1 MRVKQ
6 SGRESWKHM
15 RHPNMVKILALA
27 IVMLA
32 AQGCP
37 TQTVYRRPLPP
48 PSSAQR
54 PPAPAYPPAPDY
66 SPPPPQA
73 RAPIERAP
81 IYEEDLKERRV
92 GPPPRSLP
100 EPSARTL
107 PPQPPSPPSAP
118 APPSTPYPSAP
129 APLPEDSSLLA
140 KITATTPPQRA
151 ASIRLTEEG
160 RKLLESGDHARALSR
175 LEKTIA
181 IDSTNAYGYYF
192 LAKAHASLGRQNE
205 SLRFLDVAE
214 SLFSGEPYWLAE
226 VFALRGEN
234 YRTLGSIERAGK
246 SYSQALRLN
255 PGNRLAA
262 DGLARMQEEGQPD
275 PR

>member
-1 MRVKQ
+1 MTKELARQRIVT
-6 SGRESWKHM
+6 S
-15 RHPNMVKILALA
+15 LALVA
-27 IVMLA
+27 AMLA
-32 AQGCP
+32 TQACP

-48 PSSAQR
+48 PSSSAQR
-54 PPAPAYPPAPDY
+54 PPPRYEPPPDY
-66 SPPPPQA
+66 SALPPQA
-73 RAPIERAP
+73 RAPVERET

-92 GPPPRSLP
+92 TPPQER
-100 EPSARTL
+100 SARTSPQAPW
-107 PPQPPSPPSAP
+107 PPQAP
-118 APPSTPYPSAP
+118 APPPAAPSQPSAP
-129 APLPEDSSLLA
+129 PPLPEESSLLA
-140 KITATTPPQRA
+140 KITPATSPQRA

-160 RKLLESGDHARALSR
+160 RKLLESGDHARALAR

-192 LAKAHASLGRQNE
+192 LAKAHAALGRQQE

-234 YRTLGSIERAGK
+234 YRILGAVDRANK

-262 DGLARMQEEGQPD
+262 DGLVRIQEESP
-275 PR
+275 PTR

>member
-1 MRVKQ
+1 
-6 SGRESWKHM
+6 M
-15 RHPNMVKILALA
+15 RHPNFVRIVALA
-27 IVMLA
+27 VVMLA
-32 AQGCP
+32 AQACP

-48 PSSAQR
+48 PPPSTQR
-54 PPAPAYPPAPDY
+54 PPSAYPPPPDY
-66 SPPPPQA
+66 SPPQPQA
-73 RAPIERAP
+73 RAPIERGP
-81 IYEEDLKERRV
+81 IYEEDLKDRR
-92 GPPPRSLP
+92 GAPQPRSQP

-107 PPQPPSPPSAP
+107 PPQAPSPRAIAPSQP
-118 APPSTPYPSAP
+118 VAPP
-129 APLPEDSSLLA
+129 PLPEETSLLA
-140 KITATTPPQRA
+140 KITATTPPQKA

-181 IDSTNAYGYYF
+181 IDSTNAYGYYY

-214 SLFSGEPYWLAE
+214 SLFSSEPYWLAE

-234 YRTLGSIERAGK
+234 YRKLGAVDRAGQN
-246 SYSQALRLN
+246 YSQALRLN

-262 DGLARMQEEGQPD
+262 DGLARLQEEGQPGL
-275 PR
+275 R

>member
-1 MRVKQ
+1 MGLKRIRRDY
-6 SGRESWKHM
+6 GNHM
-15 RHPNMVKILALA
+15 LHLSIVRIFALA

-54 PPAPAYPPAPDY
+54 PLPPAYPPSPDY

-73 RAPIERAP
+73 RAPIERGP
-81 IYEEDLKERRV
+81 IYEEDLKERRIA
-92 GPPPRSLP
+92 PPPRSQP
-100 EPSARTL
+100 ETSARTL
-107 PPQPPSPPSAP
+107 PPQAPSPPP
-118 APPSTPYPSAP
+118 APP
-129 APLPEDSSLLA
+129 PLPEETSLLA
-140 KITATTPPQRA
+140 KITPTTPPQRA

-234 YRTLGSIERAGK
+234 YRILGSIDRASK

-262 DGLARMQEEGQPD
+262 DGLARIQEEGPGL
-275 PR
+275 R

>member
-1 MRVKQ
+1 MRK
-6 SGRESWKHM
+6 
-15 RHPNMVKILALA
+15 KIELRRILNGLALA
-27 IVMLA
+27 LALLA

-48 PSSAQR
+48 PSTAQR
-54 PPAPAYPPAPDY
+54 PPYYPPPPDY
-66 SPPPPQA
+66 STPPPQA
-73 RAPIERAP
+73 RAPVERAP

-92 GPPPRSLP
+92 VPQP

-107 PPQPPSPPSAP
+107 PPPPPLPPA
-118 APPSTPYPSAP
+118 TP
-129 APLPEDSSLLA
+129 PLPEETSLLA

-234 YRTLGSIERAGK
+234 YRALGSIDRASK
-246 SYSQALRLN
+246 NYSQALQLN

-262 DGLARMQEEGQPD
+262 AGLARVQEAGEPGL
-275 PR
+275 R

>member
-1 MRVKQ
+1 MGVKR
-6 SGRESWKHM
+6 SRREYRKSM
-15 RHPNMVKILALA
+15 AHPRIARIFALA

-54 PPAPAYPPAPDY
+54 PLPPAYPPSPDY
-66 SPPPPQA
+66 SPPPQA

-92 GPPPRSLP
+92 APPPPRSQP
-100 EPSARTL
+100 ESSARAL
-107 PPQPPSPPSAP
+107 PPQPPSPPQALWPPAAPSHLP
-118 APPSTPYPSAP
+118 APP
-129 APLPEDSSLLA
+129 PLSEDSSLLA
-140 KITATTPPQRA
+140 KITPTTPPQRA

-160 RKLLESGDHARALSR
+160 RKLLEAGDHARALSR

-234 YRTLGSIERAGK
+234 YRTLGSIDRAGK

-262 DGLARMQEEGQPD
+262 DGLARIQEEGPGL
-275 PR
+275 R